1 MLDTRRTIETP
12 EGVELALRAAGPAV
26 RFYAWLIDFAIRL
39 AFYVIFAVTLPLLGN
54 LGVGIY
60 LIIIF
65 LLEWFYPVVFE
76 VLRNGAT
83 PGKKAM
89 GVRVVHDDGT
99 EVGWQAAVIRNLLR
113 AADFLPVCY
122 AIGLVSMLMTRDF
135 RRLGDLAAGTLV
147 VYRDDPPPQMDIAV
161 AVPLAPP
168 VPLTA
173 PEQYAVLQFAERYS
187 ALNPERANEL
197 AETLTALTTL
207 NGDTPSERLL
217 RYANW
222 LVGRR

>member
-1 MLDTRRTIETP
+1 M
-12 EGVELALRAAGPAV
+12 
-26 RFYAWLIDFAIRL
+26 RFYAWLIDFSIRL
-39 AFYVIFAVTLPLLGN
+39 AFYVVFALLLPLLGG
-54 LGVGIY
+54 LGMGIY
-60 LIIIF
+60 LIIVF
-65 LLEWFYPVVFE
+65 LLEWFYPVIFE

-113 AADFLPVCY
+113 AADFLPLCY
-122 AIGLVSMLMTRDF
+122 GIGLASMLITRDF

-147 VYRDDPPPQMDIAV
+147 VYRDNPVPQMDIV
-161 AVPLAPP
+161 AAPPLAPP
-168 VPLTA
+168 LPLSA
-173 PEQYAVLQFAERYS
+173 AEQYAVLQFGERYS
-187 ALNPERANEL
+187 ALNPERADEL
-197 AETLTALTTL
+197 AETLTELTSI
-207 NGDTPSERLL
+207 NGESPSERLL

>member
-12 EGVELALRAAGPAV
+12 EGVELNLRTAGPAV

-39 AFYVIFAVTLPLLGN
+39 AFYVVFAMLLPLLGG
-54 LGVGIY
+54 LGMGIY

-83 PGKKAM
+83 PGKRAM
-89 GVRVVHDDGT
+89 EVRVVHDDGT

-122 AIGLVSMLMTRDF
+122 GIGLVSMLVTRDF

-147 VYRDDPPPQMDIAV
+147 VYRDDPPPKMDIVTAM
-161 AVPLAPP
+161 PLAPP
-168 VPLTA
+168 VPLSA
-173 PEQYAVLQFAERYS
+173 PEQYAVLQFAERCS
-187 ALNPERANEL
+187 TLSPERANEL
-197 AETLTALTTL
+197 AETLTQLTTL
-207 NGDTPSERLL
+207 NAESPSERLL